1 MFKGL
6 QMIFQ
11 AYFTIDIYIFGFH
24 MKAKYVPFH
33 MGYGSLVLSKGFQ
46 NDRPKCRGMSVEVR
60 RTQ

>member
-1 MFKGL
+1 
-6 QMIFQ
+6 
-11 AYFTIDIYIFGFH
+11 

-60 RTQ
+60 RMQ